1 MLDAINLEF
10 GFWKTNLSLN
20 ILYRLRQT
28 LWQVDATFLL
38 TKLEKKTKKRI
49 IHILQQS
56 KTSQELDTIQI
67 NFQDLQEIRNQYNSE
82 SLLSRW
88 KVVLFK

>member
-1 MLDAINLEF
+1 MDLDITFVLMLDAINLEF

-38 TKLEKKTKKRI
+38 TKLEKENKDANHPHIATK
-49 IHILQQS
+49 
-56 KTSQELDTIQI
+56 
-67 NFQDLQEIRNQYNSE
+67 YN
-82 SLLSRW
+82 LSGT
-88 KVVLFK
+88 